1 MLISRPIQSTSIKIG
16 QIKCS
21 DFFFFVLKWLKY
33 WCLLWNAHAQLP
45 CYFSLCRNMTPSFTS
60 FSIKD
65 ILAGRDIR
73 GPVGEMSTGGHSAS
87 QPAAGNLCADIKTRN
102 YSLGDFQH
110 ERPDI
115 LRGSSEDR
123 TKLSNTK
130 GEQQMLRVYIVV
142 VVFLSLKLDFSKKCK
157 MASLEHNITYTNNR
171 TCFAQ

>member
-1 MLISRPIQSTSIKIG
+1 
-16 QIKCS
+16 
-21 DFFFFVLKWLKY
+21 
-33 WCLLWNAHAQLP
+33 
-45 CYFSLCRNMTPSFTS
+45 MTPSFTS

-110 ERPDI
+110 ERRDI
-115 LRGSSEDR
+115 LRGSSEDT

-130 GEQQMLRVYIVV
+130 GEQQILRVYIVVVVV